1 MPARRKV
8 RNRYCGS
15 YARRRYESLEP
26 SYGGKMNIGFFS
38 ALFLIFLALKLA
50 HIIAWSWWW
59 VTAPL
64 WAPFPVVFVLVVIFT
79 LWRET
84 RRK

>member
-1 MPARRKV
+1 VDVRKDACYLSAGLGDLSV
-8 RNRYCGS
+8 
-15 YARRRYESLEP
+15 
-26 SYGGKMNIGFFS
+26 NIGFFS